1 MDGDA
6 VERCHIRRP
15 AIFPGCGRTRSR
27 SSPRYVPAWR
37 WRRTATRTILWQE
50 QCRTFD
56 SRFRTHRLSDHLIHN
71 VRSIGARQVLN
82 GEYLPGTSG
91 QLCPDAFLS
100 STATIRIVALIE
112 TLSDLGQKQ
121 RVRIETEDGTTIEAR
136 INQIE
141 YAPNENLRL
150 ELVSDG
156 SDEYQRYQVRSH
168 VEDGTWVPVD
178 LRGYDREREDWMDL
192 GTVADATPEEMYGS
206 MKSDDME
213 AQEDTGTGG

>member
-1 MDGDA
+1 M
-6 VERCHIRRP
+6 
-15 AIFPGCGRTRSR
+15 
-27 SSPRYVPAWR
+27 
-37 WRRTATRTILWQE
+37 
-50 QCRTFD
+50 
-56 SRFRTHRLSDHLIHN
+56 
-71 VRSIGARQVLN
+71 
-82 GEYLPGTSG
+82 
-91 QLCPDAFLS
+91 
-100 STATIRIVALIE
+100 ALIE